1 MALENSIVLENLKGQ
16 KIEVEKQIESAKE
29 MYLKI
34 CGAIEVLEQIEESK
48 QESEQEIEEQE

>member
-1 MALENSIVLENLKGQ
+1 MVLENTVVLENLKNQ
-16 KIEVEKQIESAKE
+16 KVELENQMESAKE

-48 QESEQEIEEQE
+48 EEVEE

>member
-1 MALENSIVLENLKGQ
+1 MVVENSVILENLKSQ
-16 KIEVEKQIESAKE
+16 KVEVEKQIESAKE

-34 CGAIEVLEQIEESK
+34 CGAVEVLEQIEESK

>member
-1 MALENSIVLENLKGQ
+1 MALENSIVLENLKSQ
-16 KIEVEKQIESAKE
+16 KVEVEKQIESAKE

-34 CGAIEVLEQIEESK
+34 CGAVEVLEQIEESK